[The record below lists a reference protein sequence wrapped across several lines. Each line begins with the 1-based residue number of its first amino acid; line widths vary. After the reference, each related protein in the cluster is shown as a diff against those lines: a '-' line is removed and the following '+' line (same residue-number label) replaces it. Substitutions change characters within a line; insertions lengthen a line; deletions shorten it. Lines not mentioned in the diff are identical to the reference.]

1 MSFSG
6 KLLQNIAPGKHS
18 YTHFYTLSVDDY
30 FSRVG
35 RLIFPQ
41 VKGVFKKKKLAERG
55 GFEPPYPRRRVN
67 GFRDRR
73 IQPLCHLSLCLQ
85 AYAKA
90 WPRRDAGTSYR
101 LKNGGESGIW
111 TRDTLLAYTRF
122 PIVLLQ
128 PLGQL
133 SVYFSRNLAF
143 AHRAGAFHS
152 KSMLSKYILLLAF
165 RPLFTRTDMRFLL
178 FYLGSYK
185 ILIKLSINRT

>member
-73 IQPLCHLSLCLQ
+73 IRPLCHLSLCLQ
-85 AYAKA
+85 AYATSMTAKGRGHELQA
-90 WPRRDAGTSYR
+90 QKWRRV
-101 LKNGGESGIW
+101 
-111 TRDTLLAYTRF
+111 RDLNPGYASRVYT
-122 PIVLLQ
+122 I
-128 PLGQL
+128 
-133 SVYFSRNLAF
+133 SN
-143 AHRAGAFHS
+143 RAPSA
-152 KSMLSKYILLLAF
+152 
-165 RPLFTRTDMRFLL
+165 TRTTLRILRAEPCL
-178 FYLGSYK
+178 RASRGRVPLK
-185 ILIKLSINRT
+185 INAQ